1 MPKLIKIQN
10 PKFIDEVEEIIDLRE
25 EFIYNEKIQNKLIEN
40 TDIESKNDVGITVDS
55 CIFNNITFIDCSFE
69 RVDITPHV
77 PEYQQ
82 R

>member
-55 CIFNNITFIDCSFE
+55 CIF
-69 RVDITPHV
+69 
-77 PEYQQ
+77 
-82 R
+82 

>member
-55 CIFNNITFIDCSFE
+55 CIFNNPYASAW
-69 RVDITPHV
+69 
-77 PEYQQ
+77 
-82 R
+82 